1 MKNWYKYVAITVSI
15 FLMLTISSEILYAQC
30 PMCKIA
36 VESNMKNGGTAGQG
50 LNKGIFIILSMPYLI
65 VGTLVVVWLRNRKKS
80 NELL

>member
-1 MKNWYKYVAITVSI
+1 MKNWYKYVAITVLI